1 MNNGWTYT
9 NQIEKSDVGQTVL
22 QYYTARYRHST
33 AVQWQ
38 ERIESDQILLNEKPT
53 TADTLLRA
61 GQQLA
66 YHRPPWEEPEVPL
79 SFKIIHEDA
88 DLLIINKPSGL
99 PVLPGGGF
107 LQHTLLY
114 QLQKLYPQNTPI
126 PIHRLGRGT
135 SGLMLLARSKL
146 AKSSLSEQ
154 MRNHEITKVY
164 IAKAQGI
171 ITEDELIIRDRIGK
185 IPHPIL
191 GYIYG
196 ATVTG
201 KYARSDCQVLQRNH
215 NNTIV
220 KVTILTGRPHQ
231 IRIHLAAAG
240 YPLVGD
246 PLYDIG
252 GIPKMGQDRSK
263 MLEINGNIS
272 GRSECHSLN
281 RVNNQN
287 TITII
292 TPGDCGY
299 YLHAYQVGFQHPVNN
314 YPVNFTCALP
324 AGKDY
329 PSFLQ

>member
-1 MNNGWTYT
+1 MNDGWIYT
-9 NQIEKSDVGQTVL
+9 DRVQKSSAGQTVL

-33 AVQWQ
+33 AVQWR
-38 ERIESDQILLNEKPT
+38 ERIESGQILLNEKPT

-66 YHRPPWEEPEVPL
+66 YHRPPWQEPEVPL
-79 SFKIIHEDA
+79 SFEIIYEDA

-99 PVLPGGGF
+99 PVLPGGVF

-114 QLQKLYPQNTPI
+114 QLQKLYSQDTPV

-146 AKSSLSEQ
+146 AKSNLSEQ
-154 MRNHEITKVY
+154 MRSHSITKVY

-171 ITEDELIIRDRIGK
+171 ITEDKLIIRDRIGK

-196 ATVTG
+196 ATPTG
-201 KYARSDCQVLQRNH
+201 KYARSDCKVIQRNKD
-215 NNTIV
+215 NTIV
-220 KVTILTGRPHQ
+220 EVTILTGRPHQ

-240 YPLVGD
+240 YPLVND

-252 GIPKMGQDRSK
+252 GIPRRHSPNLAPDRDK
-263 MLEINGNIS
+263 I
-272 GRSECHSLN
+272 
-281 RVNNQN
+281 V
-287 TITII
+287 

-299 YLHAYQVGFQHPVNN
+299 YLHAYQIGFHHPATNRQIS
-314 YPVNFTCALP
+314 FTCAPPNELNCR
-324 AGKDY
+324 AFNL
-329 PSFLQ
+329 SVEVEVNNF